1 MIVGCLDSF
10 VIQIISELTIFN
22 LQMAVERRKLTIV

>member
-10 VIQIISELTIFN
+10 IIQIISELTIFN
-22 LQMAVERRKLTIV
+22 LEMAVEGRKLTTV